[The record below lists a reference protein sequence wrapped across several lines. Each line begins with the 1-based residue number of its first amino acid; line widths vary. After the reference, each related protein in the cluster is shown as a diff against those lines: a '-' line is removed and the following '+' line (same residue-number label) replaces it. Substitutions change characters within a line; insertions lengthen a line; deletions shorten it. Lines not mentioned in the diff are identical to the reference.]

1 MSSATTNDDERS
13 ASVSSASGGREPPDG
28 PGRHREVVVSGT
40 CPTSDACNLS
50 NASGGLRPP
59 LAGSAAISEA
69 DRPTNVLFFD
79 GVCGLCNRS
88 VDFVLSRDRR
98 GAIRFAPL
106 QGETAK
112 CRPKTECREPTAERS
127 NLDTVVWRD
136 ARGCEFV
143 RSAAAVRV
151 LWQLDGVWWLIGW
164 LLWLIPLPLRDIGYR
179 MLAANRYRL
188 FGKKETCR
196 LPTPAERDRFLP

>member
-1 MSSATTNDDERS
+1 MNSETTSTE
-13 ASVSSASGGREPPDG
+13 
-28 PGRHREVVVSGT
+28 
-40 CPTSDACNLS
+40 DA
-50 NASGGLRPP
+50 
-59 LAGSAAISEA
+59 AGKNTAAISEA

-112 CRPKTECREPTAERS
+112 LRPNAECREPKAVGS
-127 NLDTVVWRD
+127 NFSTVVWSD
-136 ARGCEFV
+136 ARGREFL
-143 RSAAAVRV
+143 RSAAVVRI
-151 LWQLDGVWWLIGW
+151 LWQLGGVWWLIGW
-164 LLWLIPLPLRDIGYR
+164 LLWLIPRPLRDVGYR
-179 MLAANRYRL
+179 LVAAKRYRW

-196 LPTPAERDRFLP
+196 LPSPAERERFLP

>member
-1 MSSATTNDDERS
+1 MSSATT
-13 ASVSSASGGREPPDG
+13 SSE
-28 PGRHREVVVSGT
+28 
-40 CPTSDACNLS
+40 
-50 NASGGLRPP
+50 NA
-59 LAGSAAISEA
+59 AAENSAAISEA

-112 CRPKTECREPTAERS
+112 SVLSSEFRVPSSKTQTFDTIVW
-127 NLDTVVWRD
+127 LDSSS
-136 ARGCEFV
+136 CEFV

-151 LWQLDGVWWLIGW
+151 LWQIGGIWWLIGW
-164 LLWLIPLPLRDIGYR
+164 LLWLIPRPLRDIGYR
-179 MLAANRYRL
+179 IVAANRYRW

-196 LPTPAERDRFLP
+196 LPSPAERSRFLP